1 MRNIGPAQGI
11 VQPRRG
17 TGARMMSV
25 RHARRP
31 VGALALSAVCLTLA
45 LATYAASPLVTLWS
59 TASALQRND
68 VRTLRTA
75 LDWRG
80 VRDGL
85 KADLGA
91 GTPADGASVSLASVR
106 QASATTEDDLP
117 AFGSTFAT
125 TIVSHVVDDVMT
137 PEHLVAMLSH
147 GTADHGDQTGRSMLG
162 RVQRIGFVSPTEFEA
177 AIRLSPDADAPPVVV
192 TMRVEKWQWKV
203 TRIHVPEQLLDGGSG
218 GGSGNDRT

>member
-1 MRNIGPAQGI
+1 
-11 VQPRRG
+11 
-17 TGARMMSV
+17 MMSV
-25 RHARRP
+25 RHARSP
-31 VGALALSAVCLTLA
+31 VHPLILSATCLTLA
-45 LATYAASPLVTLWS
+45 LVTYAASPLVTLWS
-59 TASALQRND
+59 TASALQHND

-91 GTPADGASVSLASVR
+91 GTSGDATPADGASVSLASVR
-106 QASATTEDDLP
+106 QASATTGDDLP

-147 GTADHGDQTGRSMLG
+147 GAAEHGAPAQGGPGQGNRPGPSMLG

-218 GGSGNDRT
+218 NDRT

>member
-1 MRNIGPAQGI
+1 
-11 VQPRRG
+11 
-17 TGARMMSV
+17 MMSV
-25 RHARRP
+25 RHARRSVRP
-31 VGALALSAVCLTLA
+31 LVLSALCLTLA

-59 TASALQRND
+59 TAAALQRND
-68 VRTLRTA
+68 VRALRTA

-106 QASATTEDDLP
+106 QASATTSATTGDDLP

-147 GTADHGDQTGRSMLG
+147 GAAEHGAPEQGNRPGPSMLG

-192 TMRVEKWQWKV
+192 TMHVEKWQWKV
-203 TRIHVPEQLLDGGSG
+203 TRIHVPEQLLDGGNG